1 MKTKFHLA
9 KRSTGRHPYA
19 PIQQHN
25 SPVSQAVA
33 LVDERYLGWLSAQQS
48 GAPGAVLRGA
58 LVQVM
63 GELAQQTSPEAHLQR
78 VYLYTDKPLAELHD
92 DLVTRTVAQHSADG
106 GLGLV
111 RSLGL
116 ELTQLAQ
123 RGHCT
128 VVLVASD
135 DERLIPYI
143 DEAQWRGLKVV
154 LLADEASLDV
164 GRLSA
169 EDPSWARLLAQ
180 ADRRMAI
187 PAEAWQALWVEGG
200 SWQNPRGVPASV
212 EPTRT
217 SHYASLAT
225 ATEND
230 NSAESYFSATPPA
243 QDWLDQ
249 VRQVVAGWWAEET
262 HDAKLDLYDEMRDSQ
277 GVPPETDRHL
287 LLRVRREMGR
297 TLSFQE
303 KKAMREIIRAT
314 VLDGQPLSEPHSP
327 ADLSHVYSDEAAN
340 A

>member
-9 KRSTGRHPYA
+9 KRNVGRHPY
-19 PIQQHN
+19 PTTHQQN
-25 SPVSQAVA
+25 PTAAQTVA
-33 LVDERYLGWLSAQQS
+33 LVDERYLGWLSTQQS
-48 GAPGAVLRGA
+48 GAQSAILRGA
-58 LVQVM
+58 LVPVM
-63 GELAQQTSPEAHLQR
+63 GELAQQASPDAHFLR
-78 VYLYTDKPLAELHD
+78 VYLFTDKPSLELHD
-92 DLVTRTVAQHSADG
+92 DLVARTVPLHSADG

-111 RSLGL
+111 RALGL

-123 RGHCT
+123 RGQCNT
-128 VVLVASD
+128 VLLASD

-143 DEAQWRGLKVV
+143 DEAQWRGLRVMV
-154 LLADEASLDV
+154 LADEASLDV

-180 ADRRMAI
+180 ADRRLAI
-187 PAEAWQALWVEGG
+187 PAEAWQALWVAGNQ
-200 SWQNPRGVPASV
+200 WQSARAVYQPTEVP
-212 EPTRT
+212 RT
-217 SHYASLAT
+217 SHYANMAVP
-225 ATEND
+225 TE
-230 NSAESYFSATPPA
+230 SESSSESYFSTTPPA

-249 VRQVVAGWWAEET
+249 VRQVVTGWWAEES
-262 HDAKLDLYDEMRDSQ
+262 HDAKLDLHDEMRDSQ

-314 VLDGQPLSEPHSP
+314 VFEGQPGATSP
-327 ADLSHVYSDEAAN
+327 LNLDLSHASSDDHAN

>member
-9 KRSTGRHPYA
+9 KRSTGRHAYA
-19 PIQQHN
+19 PAQSS
-25 SPVSQAVA
+25 SPTASHAAA

-48 GAPGAVLRGA
+48 GASAVVLRGA

-63 GELAQQTSPEAHLQR
+63 AELAQQTSPDNPFQR
-78 VYLYTDKPLAELHD
+78 VYLYTDKPLTDLHD
-92 DLVTRTVAQHSADG
+92 DLVARTVAPHSIDG
-106 GLGLV
+106 GLSLV
-111 RSLGL
+111 RTLGL

-123 RGHCT
+123 RGHCST
-128 VVLVASD
+128 VLVASD

-164 GRLSA
+164 GRLSS

-180 ADRRMAI
+180 ADRRLAI
-187 PAEAWQALWVEGG
+187 PAEAWQALWVAGNP
-200 SWQNPRGVPASV
+200 WQSPRTAYVPTEA
-212 EPTRT
+212 PRT
-217 SHYASLAT
+217 SHYAGLAVP
-225 ATEND
+225 AESD
-230 NSAESYFSATPPA
+230 AGAESYFSTTPPA

-249 VRQVVAGWWAEET
+249 VRQVVAGWWTEET
-262 HDAKLDLYDEMRDSQ
+262 LDAKLDLQDEMRDSQ

-314 VLDGQPLSEPHSP
+314 VLEVQPSAELRSSVDLPH
-327 ADLSHVYSDEAAN
+327 ARSDEATSA
-340 A
+340 

>member
-9 KRSTGRHPYA
+9 KRSAGRHPYA
-19 PIQQHN
+19 NP
-25 SPVSQAVA
+25 SPSTPNTGHSVA
-33 LVDERYLGWLSAQQS
+33 LVDERYLGWLSGQQE

-58 LVQVM
+58 LVPVLS
-63 GELAQQTSPEAHLQR
+63 ELAQHISTDAPLLRA
-78 VYLYTDKPLAELHD
+78 YLFTDKPSSELHD
-92 DLVTRTVAQHSADG
+92 DLVTRTVPQHSADG

-123 RGHCT
+123 RGTCT
-128 VVLVASD
+128 TVLVASD

-164 GRLSA
+164 SRLTA

-187 PAEAWQALWVEGG
+187 PADAWQALWLAGNH
-200 SWQNPRGVPASV
+200 WQSQRPINVNP
-212 EPTRT
+212 EPQRN
-217 SHYASLAT
+217 SHYANMVAP
-225 ATEND
+225 TEAD
-230 NSAESYFSATPPA
+230 GASESYFSTTPPA
-243 QDWLDQ
+243 HDWLEQ
-249 VRQVVAGWWAEET
+249 VRQVVNGWWAEET

-314 VLDGQPLSEPHSP
+314 VLSGQPAADAGASS
-327 ADLSHVYSDEAAN
+327 DLSHANSDEAAN